1 MTAHIVL
8 VAPGDALVVTGA
20 PAVVPEPV
28 ADWFA
33 EAGVQLIVS
42 ERHLEMFEPP
52 ALAPN
57 RLGRRVR

>member
-28 ADWFA
+28 ADWFS
-33 EAGVQLIVS
+33 EAGLQLIVTPQ
-42 ERHLEMFEPP
+42 RLEMFSPHDLVP
-52 ALAPN
+52 IVGATN
-57 RLGRRVR
+57 V